1 MRISTTTTSKG
12 QLTIPKVVRDKLG
25 INTGTKVDI
34 FPTQDGTAFIGKPQR
49 KSRILEFAGDLKHL
63 DKGEP
68 LSEIRKKAQA
78 LAAEE
83 IVKKWKKQK
92 S

>member
-1 MRISTTTTSKG
+1 MNYTTTTTSRG
-12 QLTIPKVVRDKLG
+12 QITIPKTIREKLG
-25 INTGTKVDI
+25 IKKGIKIDI
-34 FPTQDGTAFIGKPQR
+34 YPTQEGFVGKPQR

-68 LSEIRKKAQA
+68 ISEIRKKTQE

-83 IVKKWKKQK
+83 IVIRWKKSKK